1 MECSHDCFRCPFE
14 DCIQPD
20 DDEMTALELAQS
32 EALDREAERSCC
44 EADFEDDPEKAA
56 IVRKRTMR
64 REWYMEHRA
73 TELVKHAQYRA
84 THREEKKRQDTA
96 YYLAH
101 REEINRRKR
110 ERRALERAR
119 KLEERQKQTKEET

>member
-20 DDEMTALELAQS
+20 DDVTALEIAQS
-32 EALDREAERSCC
+32 EALDRDAERSCC
-44 EADFEDDPEKAA
+44 EADFDDNPELAA
-56 IVRKRTMR
+56 AARKRTMR
-64 REWYMEHRA
+64 RKWYVEHRS
-73 TELVKHAQYRA
+73 TELVKHALYRS

-101 REEINRRKR
+101 REEINKRKR
-110 ERRALERAR
+110 EKRALERAR
-119 KLEERQKQTKEET
+119 KLAERQKKTKEET